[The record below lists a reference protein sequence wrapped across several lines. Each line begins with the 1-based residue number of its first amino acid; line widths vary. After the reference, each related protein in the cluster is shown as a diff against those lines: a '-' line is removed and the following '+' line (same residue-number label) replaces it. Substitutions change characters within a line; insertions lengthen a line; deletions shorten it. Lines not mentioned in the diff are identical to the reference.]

1 MEALSDE
8 EVTVRKHAAPPPVVE
23 SASDF
28 SAQSSEDESEGG
40 DFSDVSAGVY
50 VRPEDP
56 SERHLARVARALPG
70 AKRALDRAIEK
81 QRRSSRVDRL
91 EAFVKV
97 LADAAVRSRAPPR
110 EDTDALRAIVTA
122 ARAMSERWA
131 KG

>member
-56 SERHLARVARALPG
+56 SERHLARVACAALRVSAAGHAGVDAQRA
-70 AKRALDRAIEK
+70 
-81 QRRSSRVDRL
+81 V
-91 EAFVKV
+91 
-97 LADAAVRSRAPPR
+97 PR
-110 EDTDALRAIVTA
+110 ECWKAHH
-122 ARAMSERWA
+122 ARERVQ
-131 KG
+131 